1 MRPVS
6 ARIAVSSGLFRAS
19 MKASTAPG
27 LVDVVVVFV
36 AHIRKR
42 RATPARARDKKFPRR
57 YSTMAGYETI
67 PKEDAPLQPPKHK
80 SPKFAATVAAICL
93 ASAVAGTQ
101 APSAIVGAELS
112 TARRPAPKQERGPLH
127 RQRER
132 TKAVLID
139 PPRARVHCT

>member
-1 MRPVS
+1 
-6 ARIAVSSGLFRAS
+6 

-36 AHIRKR
+36 AQGQGHR
-42 RATPARARDKKFPRR
+42 
-57 YSTMAGYETI
+57 
-67 PKEDAPLQPPKHK
+67 LQVQPQPSRPPD
-80 SPKFAATVAAICL
+80 L
-93 ASAVAGTQ
+93 GDL
-101 APSAIVGAELS
+101 VGAELS

-139 PPRARVHCT
+139 PPAPRALSNFFVNSYKYDLHTRW